1 MSEDH
6 NLELEAAIKKAV
18 TASTIEAIEGIIK
31 LIAESSA
38 EIAAGGAPKEVI
50 EKAIKENSEAMAAGG
65 AEVSGTLASKAVQKT
80 IKKWVAGKRMED
92 VKQQAVDLIG
102 AVGVNESVDGEFRGE
117 EIEKAADETIKAA
130 EAAVK
135 KMMKNNTNKN
145 K

>member
-1 MSEDH
+1 MNEDH

-18 TASTIEAIEGIIK
+18 TASTIEAIENIVE
-31 LIAESSA
+31 LIAEGSA
-38 EIAAGGAPKEVI
+38 EMASDGAPKEAI
-50 EKAIKENSEAMAAGG
+50 EKVLKEKSEDMAVGG
-65 AEVSGTLASKAVQKT
+65 AEISGALASKAVQKT

-102 AVGVNESVDGEFRGE
+102 AIGVDESVDVEFRGE

-130 EAAVK
+130 EAALK
-135 KMMKNNTNKN
+135 KLIKNNTNKN